1 MNKSPREPLARN
13 EPIRKKKPVTPVT
26 DANGQRFA
34 PKPKLL
40 ARPLPRAVTDSSVR
54 VFRPEVATPAPI
66 PDDAIGHRKLI
77 RTTMEDVRR
86 RQAEGKL
93 KLNAAA
99 TSSPVR
105 GQHAP
110 DQSHEEFQYLSKL
123 AENKTPIVVKTTNG
137 EFLEGWIEYIDKNF
151 IRLTRKG
158 KPNLFVYKDQIQYL
172 KETEMPVA
180 DSDPSNQTTGKR

>member
-13 EPIRKKKPVTPVT
+13 EPIRKKKPATPAT
-26 DANGQRFA
+26 DANGQRFV

-40 ARPLPRAVTDSSVR
+40 SRTLPKTVIDTSVR
-54 VFRPEVATPAPI
+54 VFRPETATPAPI

-93 KLNAAA
+93 KLNEAA

-123 AENKTPIVVKTTNG
+123 AENKTPIVVKMVNG
-137 EFLEGWIEYIDKNF
+137 EILEGWIEYIDKNF

-158 KPNLFVYKDQIQYL
+158 KPNLFVYKTEIQYL
-172 KETEMPVA
+172 KETEMPSA
-180 DSDPSNQTTGKR
+180 ARDSAPLKAEKR